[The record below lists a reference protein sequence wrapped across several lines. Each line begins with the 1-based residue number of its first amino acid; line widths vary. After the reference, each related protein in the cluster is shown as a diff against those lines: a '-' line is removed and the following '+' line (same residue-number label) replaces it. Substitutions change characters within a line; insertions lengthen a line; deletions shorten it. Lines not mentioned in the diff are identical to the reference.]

1 MITRI
6 DTGTFNG
13 INHTIVFF
21 DNGAYICSCGQSSE
35 VANFF
40 FKPIPNLRLE
50 NKCAVCGKPAGQIIV
65 GLDDSLCGSC
75 HDDYDAWSDLNP
87 ELPAMDFLREKLRE
101 KLPTHIEDYYNGY

>member
-6 DTGTFNG
+6 EVING
-13 INHTIVFF
+13 EFGKHTVVYF
-21 DNGAYICSCGQSSE
+21 DNGAYLCSCGNSSE

-75 HDDYDAWSDLNP
+75 HDDYDAWSNLNP
-87 ELPAMDFLREKLRE
+87 ELPAMDFLHE
-101 KLPTHIEDYYNGY
+101 KLPTHIEDYYNGF